1 MSFFRL
7 IKPSWGNKVVSDNP
21 NPDFK
26 KTIKGANI
34 FEGSFDK
41 DYLKKKNEA
50 GYSIYFFP
58 NHPSTDVYKEGVKF
72 LKGRDI
78 DVFNFCF
85 VDMDLKDGAYESKEA
100 FLEELKTFEL
110 KPTLVVDSGNGVHAY
125 WRISDLNRASYILF
139 QLALIKRFKT
149 DTSVWTVLQLMRL
162 PNYMNT
168 KKYDKKILC
177 QAFISEGDTKAVY
190 KTSDFP
196 KEVIGLLDEKD
207 KQKAKNHIARLE
219 GKMEEDFED
228 QTNTGELPAKFVTL
242 MEEREDL
249 SDLFHRPKETVGD
262 RSAADMK
269 LANRLFTV
277 GFDKQEAYSVL
288 LNTKKARSKGPH
300 RKEYASLT
308 ISKVWSS
315 RPEKDKPKEVSSKTK
330 TDIPKN
336 NFMPISEYLKQDHS
350 ATTDPINGPAYLD
363 YKVLKNVWRK
373 KEILGLIGGSGVG
386 KTAVAMNI
394 IKETIDNNPHN
405 DDVYIFFSL
414 EMSKSQIINRWVGLV
429 GEDSPATDRLYVI
442 DSEVTPGTIT
452 QIGLQEMDEYVRE
465 VKEVTGKEVGCIVV
479 DHFHIISAH
488 IDLKKPNTFGIE
500 GEQGT
505 GYGDNQKLSTNAMA
519 TQIKNLAKTLNTFII
534 VLSQTTKE
542 KGVGDTP
549 IGKDGAYGISQF
561 EWIMDRI
568 ITIWQPLMRI
578 QHLCNKNFLAFQYVK
593 IREKSEEDKIKEYDS
608 KLLTYD
614 MKSGTLNTTTPN
626 EYEYFMNKY
635 PEAVSA
641 REESVKK
648 KTPSYSI
655 QVDLNVLEE
664 LDNY

>member
-7 IKPSWGNKVVSDNP
+7 IKPSWGKEKVSDQP

-26 KTIKGANI
+26 ETIKGADI

-41 DYLKKKNEA
+41 TFLKKKNEE

-58 NHPSTDVYKEGVKF
+58 NHPSTNVYDNGVKF

-85 VDMDLKDGAYESKEA
+85 VDMDLKDGVYESKEA

-110 KPTLVVDSGNGVHAY
+110 KPTLVVDSGNGIHAY
-125 WRISDLNRASYILF
+125 WRFSDLSRTAYILF

-149 DTSVWTVLQLMRL
+149 DSSVWTVLQLMRL

-168 KKYDKKILC
+168 KKYDNKILC
-177 QAFISEGDTKAVY
+177 QALLSEGETKAVY
-190 KTSDFP
+190 RMSEFP
-196 KEVIGLLDEKD
+196 KSALSLLDEKD
-207 KQKAKNHIARLE
+207 KQKANNHIARLE
-219 GKMEEDFED
+219 GRMEQDFGD
-228 QTNTGELPAKFVTL
+228 DASNSGELPPKFLAL
-242 MEEREDL
+242 MKERKDI
-249 SDLFHRPKETVGD
+249 SDLFERPKETEGD

-277 GFDKQEAYSVL
+277 GFDKKEAYSVL
-288 LNTKKARSKGPH
+288 LNTKKAISKGPH

-315 RPEKDKPKEVSSKTK
+315 RKEDKKVEERVEA
-330 TDIPKN
+330 PKN
-336 NFMPISEYLKQDHS
+336 NFMPISEYLKQDHGP
-350 ATTDPINGPAYLD
+350 TTDPINGPSYLD
-363 YKVLKNVWRK
+363 TKVLKNVWRK

-414 EMSKSQIINRWVGLV
+414 EMTKSQIIRRWVSLV
-429 GEDSPATDRLYVI
+429 GEDSSATDRLYVI
-442 DSEVTPGTIT
+442 DSEVQEGTIT

-465 VKEVTGKEVGCIVV
+465 VKEVTGKEVGCIVI

-488 IDLKKPNTFGIE
+488 IDLNKENTFGIE

-505 GYGDNQKLSTNAMA
+505 GYGDHQKLSTNAMA

-578 QHLCNKNFLAFQYVK
+578 QHICNTNFLSFQYVK
-593 IREKSEEDKIKEYDS
+593 IREKSEEDRIKEYDP

-614 MKSGTLNTTTPN
+614 MKSGILKTTTPS
-626 EYEYFMNKY
+626 EYEYFQTKY
-635 PEAVSA
+635 PEAISA
-641 REESVKK
+641 REESVKN

-655 QVDLNVLEE
+655 QLDLEILEE
-664 LDNY
+664 LENYQ